1 MSVLTRKNNTS
12 WFKRRPFSSKRSIVW
27 WVTAMSMLLLFYW
40 SLPGSLFN
48 TPYATIITDRN
59 DNLLAGHIAADGQ
72 WRFPPGD
79 SVPEKFKT
87 ALIHF
92 EDAYF
97 YYHPGINPFS
107 LVRALKQNIR
117 AQKTVSGGS
126 TLTMQVIRLARPA
139 PRTLPH
145 KVKEMFLAFRL
156 EVAISKDSIL
166 ALYAAQA
173 PFGGNTVGLEA
184 ASWRYFNHP
193 PHELTWAEAAL
204 LAVLPNAPALVH
216 PGRNRQQLLEKRNR
230 LLTKLHQNS
239 IIDSLSL
246 QLALAESLPA
256 EPRPIPRLLPHL
268 LDARIAAHPGTRIKT
283 SIDPW
288 LQQLSNDLI
297 NRHAVQLK
305 QNQIFNA
312 AALILSVETGEVLAY
327 IGNTQGN
334 DPSKGHQVD
343 IIRAPR
349 SSGSIL
355 KPLLFGAALQDG
367 LILPKTLLP
376 DIPTYYKNFNPQNY
390 QKRHDGAVPAD
401 EALSRSLNVPFVR
414 LLNDYGGE
422 RFLALLQQC
431 GFSTIQKPYT
441 HYGLSLI
448 LGGAETTLWDL
459 AGCYASMS
467 RTLNHYTSANSIYY
481 RSDFHPA
488 TTTWPVKQH
497 TSGPANHAPVFQASA
512 IYQTFLA
519 MTGVQRPPEET
530 GWEHFTSSRPIAWK
544 TGTSYGFRDAWS
556 IGVTPEYVVAVWV
569 GNATGEGR
577 PGIIGGATAG
587 PILFELFNL
596 LPPTSRFQPPYD
608 DLIQVPVCR
617 LSGHRAGPSCE
628 PVDSVFIPATHKKTT
643 PCAYHQRIHVT
654 PDARYQTR
662 IDCEPS
668 GNIRTINWFVLP
680 PVIEWFYKP
689 HHPDYASLPP
699 FKPGCDNHEGAS
711 PIDFIYPPANTT
723 VFVPRDL
730 SGQLS
735 RIVLKAVHPNSQ
747 ALLHWHFNGQ
757 YLGATT
763 APHQFEV
770 LPRPGIN
777 TITVVDEEGNR
788 LLRRMNCAGE

>member
-1 MSVLTRKNNTS
+1 MPVLIRKNKPT
-12 WFKRRPFSSKRSIVW
+12 WFIRNPFSTKRSIVLW
-27 WVTAMSMLLLFYW
+27 LAAASMLLLFYLA
-40 SLPGSLFN
+40 LPRPLFK
-48 TPYATIITDRN
+48 TPYATIITDRH
-59 DNLLAGHIAADGQ
+59 DNLLAAHIASDGQ

-79 SVPEKFKT
+79 SVPGKFKT

-92 EDAYF
+92 EDQYF
-97 YYHPGINPFS
+97 YYHPGINPLS
-107 LVRALKQNIR
+107 LARAFKQNIR
-117 AQKTVSGGS
+117 ARKTISGGS
-126 TLTMQVIRLARPA
+126 TLTMQVLRLARPA
-139 PRTLPH
+139 PRTLLH
-145 KVKEMFLAFRL
+145 KIKEIFLAFRL
-156 EVAISKDSIL
+156 EMAISKDSIL

-204 LAVLPNAPALVH
+204 LAVLPNAPALLH

-230 LLTKLHQNS
+230 LLQKLHQNS
-239 IIDSLSL
+239 VIDSLSL
-246 QLALAESLPA
+246 ELALAETLPA
-256 EPRPIPRLLPHL
+256 EPRPIPQLLPHL
-268 LDARIAAHPGTRIKT
+268 LDSRIAAHPGTKIRT

-288 LQQLSNDLI
+288 LQQLSTDLI

-312 AALILSVETGEVLAY
+312 AALIVSVQTGEVLAY
-327 IGNTQGN
+327 VGNTQGD
-334 DPSKGHQVD
+334 DPTKGHQVD

-355 KPLLFGAALQDG
+355 KPFLFAAALQDG
-367 LILPKTLLP
+367 LILQKTLLP

-390 QKRHDGAVPAD
+390 QKRNDGAVPAD
-401 EALSRSLNVPFVR
+401 EALSRSLNIPFVR

-431 GFSTIQKPYT
+431 GFSTIQKPYH

-459 AGCYASMS
+459 AGSYASMA
-467 RTLNHYTSANSIYY
+467 RTLTHYHTQNSKYNKN
-481 RSDFHPA
+481 DFRPLQ
-488 TTTWPVKQH
+488 TTWSDTQYSSEPTV
-497 TSGPANHAPVFQASA
+497 HAPVFQASA

-519 MTGVQRPPEET
+519 MSGVQRPPEET
-530 GWEHFTSSRPIAWK
+530 GWEHFSSSRPIAWK

-608 DLIQVPVCR
+608 DLIKIPVCQ
-617 LSGHRAGPSCE
+617 LSGHRAGPNCD
-628 PVDSVFIPATHKKTT
+628 PVDSVFIPATHKKTA
-643 PCAYHQRIHVT
+643 PCPYHQRIHLT
-654 PDARYQTR
+654 SDGKYQTR
-662 IDCEPS
+662 IGCEPS
-668 GNIRTINWFVLP
+668 GNIKTVNWFVLP
-680 PVIEWFYKP
+680 PVMEWFYKP
-689 HHPDYASLPP
+689 HHPAYASLPP
-699 FKPGCDNHEGAS
+699 FKPGCENYEGQT

-723 VFVPRDL
+723 VFVPRDF

-735 RIVLKAVHPNSQ
+735 RIVIKAVHRNNH
-747 ALLHWHFNGQ
+747 ARLYWHFNGQ
-757 YLGATT
+757 YLGSTT
-763 APHQFEV
+763 SPHQFEV
-770 LPRPGIN
+770 LPNTGIN
-777 TITVVDEEGNR
+777 TITVVDEEGNH
-788 LLRRMNCAGE
+788 LTRRMKCAGG